1 MYTEEKFFCEYD
13 LKFKVKYVYMFIYI
27 HTHTHVSVY
36 SQQSYRPE
44 RFRPMARITI
54 WSRVANVLKDI
65 PVCLVKIVLG
75 VT

>member
-1 MYTEEKFFCEYD
+1 
-13 LKFKVKYVYMFIYI
+13 MFIY
-27 HTHTHVSVY
+27 VSVY

-54 WSRVANVLKDI
+54 WSRIANVLKDT
-65 PVCLVKIVLG
+65 PACLVKIVRG